1 VKESVDLILVWGK
14 MVDYWKLIQVILT
27 RYSEQQQCSS
37 ISRDAA
43 LYIASM
49 QFYRGKGYKNVIR
62 LGKRVIDNHLIWENE

>member
-1 VKESVDLILVWGK
+1 
-14 MVDYWKLIQVILT
+14 MVDYWKLIQGILT

-49 QFYRGKGYKNVIR
+49 
-62 LGKRVIDNHLIWENE
+62 